1 MIARSAHTRIARLTP
16 RLVLA
21 AAGWLSL
28 GLLYVTARSI
38 VTAAFDWISE
48 RELPWPPKRRDE
60 WVRVE
65 PTLFSQR

>member
-1 MIARSAHTRIARLTP
+1 MTLRSPHKRLAKLTP

-38 VTAAFDWISE
+38 VTAVLDWISE
-48 RELPWPPKRRDE
+48 RDLPWPPKRRDE
-60 WVRVE
+60 WVRIE
-65 PTLFSQR
+65 PSLFSHR